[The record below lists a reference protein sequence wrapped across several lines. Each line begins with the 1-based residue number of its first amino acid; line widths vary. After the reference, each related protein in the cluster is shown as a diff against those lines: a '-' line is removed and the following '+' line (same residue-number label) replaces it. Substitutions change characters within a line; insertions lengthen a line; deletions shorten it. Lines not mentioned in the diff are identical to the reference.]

1 LVRGAGL
8 DARTTQSPA
17 GRGASPWAALARPAH
32 DDTNAYYAAEV
43 QSVLRPEI
51 RLHVLCK
58 PGRNN
63 NRCLPPDIGL
73 SAIAWPTA
81 IRSTVF
87 PWSGLLELVRDLIH
101 YDYRDMISAMTT
113 KSPDKKHRVDRVD
126 PQRGGTTCR
135 CAVFPVDRS
144 YPRELGT

>member
-1 LVRGAGL
+1 MAVAMAARAAVSTSAWARSPICSRTGSTSAKSPIGVVHRGEHEPIL
-8 DARTTQSPA
+8 TRD
-17 GRGASPWAALARPAH
+17 L
-32 DDTNAYYAAEV
+32 YAAEV

-51 RLHVLCK
+51 RSHVLCK

-113 KSPDKKHRVDRVD
+113 
-126 PQRGGTTCR
+126 
-135 CAVFPVDRS
+135 
-144 YPRELGT
+144 